1 MYATEQD
8 IVELYG
14 QDLLLRVADHNKD
27 NVPDPQVVEMAL
39 QSADDLCNAYLSA
52 LYDVPV
58 DPVPGIVKKCAIDI
72 AVYNMAHGRVQRTEE
87 MRVRFE
93 DATKLLEKIAAGK
106 VGVGIPTNNGGGSG
120 SGSGGGG
127 VPGGGA
133 TRKGRVIEVGRG

>member
-14 QDLLLRVADHNKD
+14 QDILLRVADHNKD
-27 NVPDPQVVEMAL
+27 NVADPQVVEMAL

-52 LYDVPV
+52 QYDIPI

-87 MRVRFE
+87 MRVRYE
-93 DATKLLEKIAAGK
+93 DALKLLEKISTGK
-106 VGVGIPTNNGGGSG
+106 VGIGLPTD
-120 SGSGGGG
+120 GGGG
-127 VPGGGA
+127 TGGTPGGAG
-133 TRKGRVIEVGRG
+133 TRKGRIITIGRG